1 MNEMM
6 TQIGEVKLG
15 DRVLQQM
22 WSGGWRWVEI
32 SRLEENVKNGR
43 AGFDGLEVKIDGS
56 LGQGV
61 WGYLDQICGIEPR
74 SEELQNADLG
84 GSGAI

>member
-6 TQIGEVKLG
+6 TQIGEVKVG
-15 DRVLQQM
+15 DRALQQM

-56 LGQGV
+56 LGQRV
-61 WGYLDQICGIEPR
+61 WGYLDQIVGIEPR
-74 SEELQNADLG
+74 PERAQKPDLERS
-84 GSGAI
+84 GSI

>member
-1 MNEMM
+1 MIELMSP
-6 TQIGEVKLG
+6 IGMVRVG
-15 DRVLQQM
+15 DRILQQM

-32 SRLEENVKNGR
+32 TRLEEDVKNGR
-43 AGFDGLEVKIDGS
+43 PGFDGLQVGIDGK

-74 SEELQNADLG
+74 ADLAQDA
-84 GSGAI
+84 SQERSEAI